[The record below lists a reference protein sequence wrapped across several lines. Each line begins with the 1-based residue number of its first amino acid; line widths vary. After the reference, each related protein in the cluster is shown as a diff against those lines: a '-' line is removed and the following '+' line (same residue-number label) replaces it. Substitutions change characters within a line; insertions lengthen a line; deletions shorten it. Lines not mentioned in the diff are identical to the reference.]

1 MVDLYYREEGDGS
14 RSSLMS
20 MMSSTQ
26 SGHELTPKERKKI
39 SVLVIESDPD
49 TRQNLRACLQKLGYG
64 SAYFVGDHLA
74 GEKVIAERPFTHIIF
89 EAATTT
95 MPPDA
100 FLTKALT
107 YDSKIIALASSSSPA
122 VDDVFEL
129 LRIGARGFLA
139 KPVSVESV
147 DLALL
152 MATKGERFSET
163 ILNSKNRN
171 EAFAALAAATLDKAA
186 TALRQSK
193 DFATARRDYP
203 HFMGD
208 LRNSVRL
215 GATFAKGGEEQFRED
230 MIEFFVALAQ
240 GPASRLG
247 RLRKRL
253 RKQRRVPG
261 DEGGSEEK

>member
-1 MVDLYYREEGDGS
+1 M
-14 RSSLMS
+14 SLLS
-20 MMSSTQ
+20 PTE
-26 SGHELTPKERKKI
+26 SGHALTPKERKKI
-39 SVLVIESDPD
+39 SLLVIESDPD
-49 TRQNLRACLQKLGYG
+49 TRQILRTCLQKLGYG
-64 SAYFVGDHLA
+64 SAYFVADHHA
-74 GEKVIAERPFTHIIF
+74 GEKVLAERPFTHIIF
-89 EAATTT
+89 ESKTTT

-100 FLTKALT
+100 FLIKALT
-107 YDSKIIALASSSSPA
+107 YDRKIVALASSSSPA
-122 VDDVFEL
+122 IDDVFEL

-139 KPVSVESV
+139 KPISMESV
-147 DLALL
+147 DMALI

-171 EAFAALAAATLDKAA
+171 EAFAALTAATLDKAA

-215 GATFAKGGEEQFRED
+215 GSTFAKGGEEQFLED
-230 MIEFFVALAQ
+230 LVDFFVALAS

-253 RKQRRVPG
+253 RKQRG
-261 DEGGSEEK
+261 SAEGEAQ